1 MQTINPRHKLHLHWR
16 KTIAIGLFLGFSFGA
31 FAQNNPKDNLI
42 NYEDQWIHYGFL
54 IGVHSSKY
62 VIKHSDF
69 FTSPAMDT
77 VHSIVPGNLGGF
89 KLGFVIN
96 MKMFQY
102 LDFRALPTVG
112 FYENDLTY
120 RFTDGSSIRELK
132 DATMVELPLLF
143 KYKSARRGNLAMYMI
158 FGVNPSL
165 EASGKGDEQDVGE
178 KLELRNWNVAIDV
191 GVGLDIFYP
200 FFKFS
205 PEIRYS
211 YGLRNM
217 LTDDPN
223 AFNVG
228 LNRLTTQNLGIF
240 ITFEGGP
247 QNERKLGKNTKGAGT
262 RTREAGKVKNRQKK
276 RLKQKQ

>member
-1 MQTINPRHKLHLHWR
+1 MQTINPRNQFYLRGR
-16 KTIAIGLFLGFSFGA
+16 KIALACLLIFGLAQSSV
-31 FAQNNPKDNLI
+31 AQNNPSDNLL

-62 VIKHSDF
+62 VIRYSDY

-96 MKMFQY
+96 MKVAEY
-102 LDFRALPTVG
+102 LDFRLLPTVA
-112 FYENDLTY
+112 FYENDLSY
-120 RFTDGSSIRELK
+120 RFTNGITQRELK
-132 DATMVELPLLF
+132 DATMVELPMLL
-143 KYKSARRGNLAMYMI
+143 KYKSARRGNIAMYMV

-165 EASGKGDEQDVGE
+165 EASGKGDEQDVSQ
-178 KLELRNWNVAIDV
+178 KLELRNWNLAIDV

-217 LTDDPN
+217 LTDNPN
-223 AFNVG
+223 DFSIG
-228 LNRLTTQNLGIF
+228 LDKLTTQNLGIF
-240 ITFEGGP
+240 VTFEGGP
-247 QNERKLGKNTKGAGT
+247 SGKRKLGKKTKGSGQIKA
-262 RTREAGKVKNRQKK
+262 RQKK
-276 RLKQKQ
+276 RLKGGKGKGNG

>member
-1 MQTINPRHKLHLHWR
+1 MQTINPRNQLYLRGR
-16 KTIAIGLFLGFSFGA
+16 KIVLTSLLIFGLVQSSV
-31 FAQNNPKDNLI
+31 AQNNPSDNLL

-62 VIKHSDF
+62 VIRHSDF

-77 VHSIVPGNLGGF
+77 VHSIVPGNLAGF

-96 MKMFQY
+96 MKVSQY
-102 LDFRALPTVG
+102 LDFRILPTVG
-112 FYENDLTY
+112 FYENDLSY
-120 RFTDGSSIRELK
+120 RFTNGITQRELK
-132 DATMVELPLLF
+132 DATMVELPLLL
-143 KYKSARRGNLAMYMI
+143 KYKSARRGNIAMYMV

-165 EASGKGDEQDVGE
+165 EASGKGDEQDVTQ
-178 KLELRNWNVAIDV
+178 KLELRNWNIAIDV

-217 LTDDPN
+217 LTDNPN
-223 AFNVG
+223 DFSVG
-228 LNRLTTQNLGIF
+228 LDKLTTQNLGIF
-240 ITFEGGP
+240 VTFEGGP
-247 QNERKLGKNTKGAGT
+247 SSKRKLGKKTKGGGQIKA
-262 RTREAGKVKNRQKK
+262 RQKK
-276 RLKQKQ
+276 RLKGGKGNGNG

>member
-1 MQTINPRHKLHLHWR
+1 MQIFNPRHQLYLRGR
-16 KTIAIGLFLGFSFGA
+16 KIALAFVLILGFGHSLH
-31 FAQNNPKDNLI
+31 AQNNPADNLI

-62 VIKHSDF
+62 MIRYSDY

-96 MKMFQY
+96 MKLTNN
-102 LDFRALPTVG
+102 LDFRLLPTVG
-112 FYENDLTY
+112 FYENDLSY
-120 RFTDGSSIRELK
+120 RFTNGITQRELK
-132 DATMVELPLLF
+132 DATMVELPMLI
-143 KYKSARRGNLAMYMI
+143 KYKSERRGNLAMYMVAGI
-158 FGVNPSL
+158 NPSL
-165 EASGKGDEQDVGE
+165 EASGKGDEQDIGE
-178 KLELRNWNVAIDV
+178 KLELRNWNLAIDV

-205 PEIRYS
+205 PELRYS

-217 LTDDPN
+217 LTDNEND
-223 AFNVG
+223 FSIG
-228 LNRLTTQNLGIF
+228 LDKLTTQNLGIF

-247 QNERKLGKNTKGAGT
+247 STKRKLGKQTKGAGQIK
-262 RTREAGKVKNRQKK
+262 ARQRK
-276 RLKQKQ
+276 RLKQ

>member
-1 MQTINPRHKLHLHWR
+1 MQTVNLRYQLYLRWR
-16 KTIAIGLFLGFSFGA
+16 KIALFSLLTFSIGYSSI
-31 FAQNNPKDNLI
+31 AQNNPSDNLI
-42 NYEDQWIHYGFL
+42 NYEEQWVHYGFL
-54 IGVHSSKY
+54 IGLHSSKY
-62 VIKHSDF
+62 VTKYSEF
-69 FTSPAMDT
+69 FTSPVMDT

-96 MKMFQY
+96 MRVFQY
-102 LDFRALPTVG
+102 LDFRVLPTVG

-120 RFTDGSSIRELK
+120 RFTNATSFRELK
-132 DATMVELPLLF
+132 DATMVELPLLL
-143 KYKSARRGNLAMYMI
+143 KYKSARRGNLAMYMV
-158 FGVNPSL
+158 FGINPSL

-178 KLELRNWNVAIDV
+178 KLELKNWDAAIDV

-223 AFNVG
+223 AFSEG
-228 LNRLTTQNLGIF
+228 LSRLTRQNISLF
-240 ITFEGGP
+240 FTFEGGP
-247 QNERKLGKNTKGAGT
+247 QNERKIWKKNRQSALKA
-262 RTREAGKVKNRQKK
+262 REAGRVKNRQKK
-276 RLKQKQ
+276 RLKQ